1 MFNKGNRLHFKLSPV
16 GDDINRGGL
25 PWAVFSPPTGSKAM
39 RQFEMYWV
47 KLRLVIVF
55 VFFSIVAKTQDL
67 HFSQFY
73 EAPLVRNPALA
84 GLFEGDVRAQLVY
97 RNQWGSVTT
106 PYQTGSLN
114 GEYKFAVGKGDD
126 FVTAGLQILW
136 DKAGSVALNTTHLLP
151 AVNYHKSMNADKNR
165 YLSIGFMGGLVSRRL
180 DRSKVTTNNQ
190 YVDGFGYNGSLP
202 DGETFASNYSYFDAG
217 VGMSYNSS
225 LGDRKENNFFV
236 GFAYH
241 HFNKP
246 ANSFYQK
253 LQHLPKWV
261 VSGGLRTTMG
271 DVSYITFN
279 ADISV
284 QGPFKELIGGA
295 MYSRKIGDMEV
306 PDYVVHLGGYL
317 RWEDAI
323 IPVVKLDYHPF
334 SVAFS
339 YDMNISQLRTSS
351 QGRGGF
357 EITLSYIGFLNSNGS
372 TKDILRCP
380 RF

>member
-1 MFNKGNRLHFKLSPV
+1 MFIKRNTYYLLFCAMLRQRLTV
-16 GDDINRGGL
+16 
-25 PWAVFSPPTGSKAM
+25 
-39 RQFEMYWV
+39 
-47 KLRLVIVF
+47 VF
-55 VFFSIVAKTQDL
+55 VLFSVVAKTQDL

-114 GEYKFAVGKGDD
+114 GEYKFAIGRGDD
-126 FVTAGLQILW
+126 FMTAGLQILW

-271 DVSYITFN
+271 DLSYITFN
-279 ADISV
+279 ADVSV

-295 MYSRKIGDMEV
+295 MYSRKIGDEEA
-306 PDYVVHLGGYL
+306 PDYIIHMGGYL

-357 EITLSYIGFLNSNGS
+357 EIALSYIGFLNSNGS
-372 TKDILRCP
+372 TKGILRCP